1 LKLLNPQKESFD
13 HLDDASAQIMK
24 KTIAFFESKGK
35 TKLKSDYHA
44 KEWYADFLDFVK
56 KEKIFYTLLTPAQ
69 YGTEGCRWDTCRN
82 CCFNEILGFYG
93 LPYWYTWQVTILGL
107 GPIWMGKNEAVKKKT
122 AQLLEKGEI
131 FAFGLSE
138 KEHGA
143 DLYSSDMTLTPLTD
157 DQFVADGGKYYI
169 GNANKAGLVSVF
181 AKDSDTD
188 EYVFFTADP
197 EHENYNLV
205 KNIISNQSYV
215 AEFNLNGYPV
225 TSSDILSRGDH
236 AWDSALNTINVGKYN
251 LGWASI
257 GICTHAFYEAI
268 THAAHRELYGKKV
281 TDFPHVQELMTTA
294 FARLTAMKLFAA
306 RNSDYMRTASR
317 DDRRYLL
324 YNPLTKMKVTTQ
336 GEEVI
341 NLIWD
346 VIAAKG
352 FEKDT
357 YFEMAAIEI
366 RGLPKLEGTVHVN
379 MALVVKFMANY
390 LFAPGEMPNIPL
402 VYGNANDDFL
412 FDQGSTRGLS
422 KIIFHDFE
430 KTYAQLDLPNLTIF
444 KEQIN
449 ALKQL
454 LLNAPPE
461 KGQTKD
467 IDFLLILGELFALVV
482 YGQLIIENVLLLKI
496 HEDIVDQIFDF
507 MVKDFS
513 KHALQLYTKSSS
525 TDKQMEQCL
534 KIIKKPV
541 TDPERFQR
549 VWQTHVLSMTDA
561 YEMEA

>member
-1 LKLLNPQKESFD
+1 LKLLNPKKESFD
-13 HLDDASAQIMK
+13 HLDAASAQIMK
-24 KTIAFFESKGK
+24 KTIAFFERKGK
-35 TKLKSDYHA
+35 KRLKEDYHA
-44 KEWYADFLDFVK
+44 KEWYADFLDFIR
-56 KEKIFYTLLTPAQ
+56 KEKIFYTLLTPSQ

-82 CCFNEILGFYG
+82 SCFNEILGFYG

-107 GPIWMGKNEAVKKKT
+107 GPIWMGKNEDLKKKT
-122 AQLLEKGEI
+122 AQLLEQGDI

-143 DLYSSDMTLTPLTD
+143 DLYSSDMTLTALTD

-197 EHENYNLV
+197 THENYTLV

-215 AEFNLNGYPV
+215 AEFSLSGYPV
-225 TSSDILSRGDH
+225 TSGDILSRGPH

-281 TDFPHVQELMTTA
+281 TDFPHIQELMTTA

-341 NLIWD
+341 NLLWD

-390 LFAPGEMPNIPL
+390 LFAPGEMPKIPL
-402 VYGNANDDFL
+402 VHGTVNDDFL

-422 KIIFHDFE
+422 KIVFHDFN
-430 KTYAQLDLPNLTIF
+430 KTYAQMELPNLTIF

-449 ALKQL
+449 ALKEL
-454 LLNAPPE
+454 LTNAPPE
-461 KGQTKD
+461 KAQTKD

-482 YGQLIIENVLLLKI
+482 YGQLIIENALLLKI
-496 HEDIVDQIFDF
+496 EDDIVDQIFDF

-525 TDKQMEQCL
+525 TDKQMAQCL

-541 TDPERFQR
+541 TDPNRFQR
-549 VWQTHVLSMTDA
+549 VWKTHVLNLTDA
-561 YEMEA
+561 YEMTP

>member
-1 LKLLNPQKESFD
+1 MKFLNPKKESFD
-13 HLDDASAQIMK
+13 HLDAASAQIMK
-24 KTIAFFESKGK
+24 KTIAFFESMGK
-35 TKLKSDYHA
+35 TKLKADYHA

-56 KEKIFYTLLTPAQ
+56 KEKIFYTLLTPSQ

-93 LPYWYTWQVTILGL
+93 MPYWYTWQVTILGL
-107 GPIWMGKNEAVKKKT
+107 GPIWMGKNETLKKKT
-122 AQLLEKGEI
+122 AQLLEQGEI

-197 EHENYNLV
+197 EHENYTLV

-215 AEFNLNGYPV
+215 AEFSLNGYPV
-225 TSSDILSRGDH
+225 TSGDILSRGAH

-257 GICTHAFYEAI
+257 GMCTHAFYEAI

-390 LFAPGEMPNIPL
+390 LFAPGEMPEIPL
-402 VYGNANDDFL
+402 VHGTANDDFL
-412 FDQGSTRGLS
+412 FNQGSTRGLS
-422 KIIFHDFE
+422 KILFHDFE
-430 KTYAQLDLPNLTIF
+430 KTYAQMDLPNLTIF

-449 ALKQL
+449 ALKEL

-461 KGQTKD
+461 KAQTKD

-496 HEDIVDQIFDF
+496 EDDIVDQVFDF

-525 TDKQMEQCL
+525 TEKQMAQCL

-541 TDPERFQR
+541 TDQERFQR
-549 VWQTHVLSMTDA
+549 VWQNHVLSMSDA
-561 YEMEA
+561 YEMTV